1 MFSVFRETSQQLIR
15 GYIPE
20 ALTSCQPDS
29 VNMLADDIV
38 NTLSPLRIGISVT
51 VLEPNM
57 RLQVVHASAKFPFGN
72 NFMFCN
78 VTINYFKTGN
88 TGQKGET
95 MEKIKL
101 GSGKELELIVCGIL
115 AVNNTVTL
123 KFLPGEDSLDELNT
137 LLTDRT
143 ETTKMT
149 LISTGGDELAIYNGY
164 TQLQSIGQELDAV
177 IGYTQDEEQDPV
189 TGKLVTV
196 VLIKPD
202 DTVQRLELAEAQLTD
217 MQMALCEVYELML

>member
-1 MFSVFRETSQQLIR
+1 
-15 GYIPE
+15 
-20 ALTSCQPDS
+20 
-29 VNMLADDIV
+29 
-38 NTLSPLRIGISVT
+38 
-51 VLEPNM
+51 
-57 RLQVVHASAKFPFGN
+57 
-72 NFMFCN
+72 
-78 VTINYFKTGN
+78 
-88 TGQKGET
+88 

-123 KFLPGEDSLDELNT
+123 KFLPGEDSLNELNT
-137 LLTDRT
+137 LLTDQT

-196 VLIKPD
+196 VLAKPD